1 MNWFG
6 LVTNKQTPT
15 HNILLGLLPI
25 RAQKVG
31 LISKFAEMNLSAIAF
46 RNQNLNL
53 NEQCGECHYLNTPSV
68 IQNSISML

>member
-15 HNILLGLLPI
+15 RNILLGLLPI

-46 RNQNLNL
+46 RNQNF
-53 NEQCGECHYLNTPSV
+53 
-68 IQNSISML
+68 